1 MTVTYL
7 QHVQTST
14 TGGFLRLLLI
24 WKGSVVKGIWKNLA
38 AFLVLWYLIHVVY
51 NFILV
56 KDEYQDLKG
65 TFEVICLFFE
75 ANEDNIPLAF
85 ILGFYVTQIGKYSGN
100 IYRTVKV
107 LTRHIYFSSEMVGDV
122 QFYPL
127 GRQAQP
133 QPGVLPARGGRGQAG
148 QALHREAGQPVR
160 RDVPPEDQHRGG
172 QEVPQLRP
180 HGGGWAHD

>member
-85 ILGFYVTQIGKYSGN
+85 ILGFYVTQIGKYSGKKYLYN
-100 IYRTVKV
+100 
-107 LTRHIYFSSEMVGDV
+107 
-122 QFYPL
+122 
-127 GRQAQP
+127 
-133 QPGVLPARGGRGQAG
+133 
-148 QALHREAGQPVR
+148 
-160 RDVPPEDQHRGG
+160 
-172 QEVPQLRP
+172 
-180 HGGGWAHD
+180 